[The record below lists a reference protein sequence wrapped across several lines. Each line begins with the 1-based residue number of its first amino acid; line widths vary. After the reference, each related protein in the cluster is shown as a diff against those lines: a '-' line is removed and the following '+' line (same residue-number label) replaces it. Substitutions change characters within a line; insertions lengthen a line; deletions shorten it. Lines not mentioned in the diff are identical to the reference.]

1 MADFKTHITAS
12 TILGTGYGTVAHLQ
26 FGVPLGHCMI
36 AGALCSVAGMLPDL
50 DSKSGIPQREMLSF
64 VSVLV
69 PMLMMFRFQE
79 LGLSGEQMV
88 FIAGVSYVII
98 RFGIGSIFRKFTKH
112 RGMWHSIPAAAIAA
126 MATWLIC
133 LSPEEGIRLFKAWA
147 VFIGFILHLLLD
159 ELYSVDLMGRRLK
172 KSWGTALKFFGK
184 DKMANL
190 FTYAKVGLLMTVIAN
205 DGNLMDSCRRGLD
218 HAGIQAKQ
226 NLGIDNESQSEFGEH
241 TADFFNGVFNHTPE
255 NKQLR

>member
-12 TILGTGYGTVAHLQ
+12 TILGVGYGTVAHIQ

-88 FIAGVSYVII
+88 FVAGVSYVII
-98 RFGIGSIFRKFTKH
+98 RFGIGAIFRKFTKH

-133 LSPEEGIRLFKAWA
+133 LSPENGIRLFKAWA

-159 ELYSVDLMGRRLK
+159 EMYSVDLMGRRLK

-184 DKMANL
+184 DASANI
-190 FTYAKVGLLMTVIAN
+190 FTYGKAIILAGMIFG
-205 DGNLMDSCRRGLD
+205 DGTFMDCCRHTFD
-218 HAGIQAKQ
+218 STAGIERHDHDHDHYQSPISEETVDFIRGAF
-226 NLGIDNESQSEFGEH
+226 NITPGGDID
-241 TADFFNGVFNHTPE
+241 
-255 NKQLR
+255 R

>member
-12 TILGTGYGTVAHLQ
+12 TVLGIGYGTAAHLK
-26 FGVPLGHCMI
+26 FGVPVGHCMI

-50 DSKSGIPQREMLSF
+50 DSKSGIPQREMLCF

-88 FIAGVSYVII
+88 FVAGVSYVII
-98 RFGIGSIFRKFTKH
+98 RFGVGELFKRYTKH
-112 RGMWHSIPAAAIAA
+112 RGMWHSIPAAAVAA
-126 MATWLIC
+126 MATYLIC
-133 LSPEEGIRLFKAWA
+133 LSPEESIRLFKAWA

-172 KSWGTALKFFGK
+172 RSWGTALKFVGK
-184 DKMANL
+184 DQLANVV
-190 FTYAKVGLLMTVIAN
+190 TYAKVGVLAFMIYN
-205 DGNLMDSCRRGLD
+205 DSTFMDCCRDGLRQHEVTTDD
-218 HAGIQAKQ
+218 HELHDHLPGFEAKYLQ
-226 NLGIDNESQSEFGEH
+226 GLFERDSSI
-241 TADFFNGVFNHTPE
+241 
-255 NKQLR
+255 RR